1 MSRFKL
7 TVPARQTNGGSVNK
21 LVITNVPEYD
31 NYLISARF
39 ENDKI
44 ALLDCDDLSNRSML
58 GNIYI
63 GKVKK
68 IVKNIQAAFIEI
80 EKGKEC
86 YYSLVENKEP
96 IFTSF
101 KNNNKLCVGDEL
113 IVQVAKENIKTKAP
127 VLTSNI
133 NLTGKYVVLTSAN
146 KRIGYSNKLTKEE
159 KSRIGKIL
167 EIFKEED
174 FGMIVRTNAAFAALE
189 QLTEETE
196 ELKNRFMTLKEKAK
210 YKTCYSL
217 LYKSSE
223 NYLKL
228 IKDSYE
234 GSLDEVV
241 TDNKEIYSLVVNY
254 SKDLCFDFK
263 VKYYED
269 KLLPLYKLYNIEGEI
284 TAALKERVWLKSGAY
299 LVIQPTEALTV
310 IDVNTGKYS
319 GNKKLSETF
328 LKINLE
334 AAKECARQLRLRNI
348 SGIVIIDFIDMQST
362 KDKNELLDKLAS
374 YLSRDP
380 VKTTLVDM
388 TKLGLVELTRKKV
401 RKSLKEQLTTSN

>member
-1 MSRFKL
+1 M
-7 TVPARQTNGGSVNK
+7 NK
-21 LVITNVPEYD
+21 LVITNIPEYK

-44 ALLDCDDLSNRSML
+44 ALLDCDDLSNRSLL

-63 GKVKK
+63 GKVKN

-80 EKGKEC
+80 EKGREC
-86 YYSLVENKEP
+86 YYSLEENKNP

-101 KNNNKLCVGDEL
+101 KKNNKLCVGDEL
-113 IVQVAKENIKTKAP
+113 VVQVAKENIKTKAP

-146 KRIGYSNKLTKEE
+146 RRTGYSNKLTKAQ
-159 KSRIGKIL
+159 KSCIKKIL
-167 EIFKEED
+167 DMYEKEE
-174 FGMIVRTNAAFAALE
+174 FGLIARTNAAFATIE
-189 QLTEETE
+189 QLSEETE
-196 ELKNRFMTLKEKAK
+196 ELKTKFTALKEKAK

-217 LYKSSE
+217 LYKSPE
-223 NYLKL
+223 NYLRL

-234 GSLDEVV
+234 GSLDEIV
-241 TDNKEIYSLVVNY
+241 TDNSEIYNNVVSNSKEIG
-254 SKDLCFDFK
+254 FDFK
-263 VKYYED
+263 LKYYED
-269 KLLPLYKLYNIEGEI
+269 ELLPLYKLYNIEGEI
-284 TAALKERVWLKSGAY
+284 ASALKERVWLKSGAY

-348 SGIVIIDFIDMQST
+348 SGIVIIDFIDMGNAE
-362 KDKNELLDKLAS
+362 DRNELLDKLSA
-374 YLSRDP
+374 YLSKDP

-401 RKSLKEQLTTSN
+401 RKSLKEQLNIQLNASETEIKGK